1 MNIIIKTLGRVD
13 YAETMQAM
21 QAFTLQREA
30 DTADEIWLVE
40 HHPVFTQGQAGRA
53 EHVLAAGDIPI
64 VQSDRG
70 GQVTY
75 HGPGQCVLYSL
86 IDLRRRQ
93 MTIRDLVSCLEQ
105 SVVDLLARYAI
116 TAQSRCDAPGVY
128 VGEKKI
134 CSLGLRVKRGCSYHG
149 LALNV
154 AMDMEPFARIN
165 PCGFAGMQMTQIT
178 DHVPAVTRQQIEAE
192 LPELFS
198 QRLPAQA

>member
-1 MNIIIKTLGRVD
+1 M
-13 YAETMQAM
+13 
-21 QAFTLQREA
+21 
-30 DTADEIWLVE
+30 
-40 HHPVFTQGQAGRA
+40 
-53 EHVLAAGDIPI
+53 LAAGDIPI

-105 SVVDLLARYAI
+105 SVVELLARYDI
-116 TAQSRCDAPGVY
+116 MAQTRCDAPGVY

-154 AMDMEPFARIN
+154 AMDMSPFDRIN
-165 PCGFAGMQMTQIT
+165 PCGFAGMQMTQLTEHAPSIT
-178 DHVPAVTRQQIEAE
+178 RAEIEAV

-198 QRLPAQA
+198 QHLPAQVL